1 MQEGGFVHV
10 RRICVSLCVYLL
22 LMLLLLYL
30 PMLEYTFLRDTFFS
44 TSSHSAATAAAESV
58 NAINLTTTTSLAAD
72 ATVTASASHFFDFVF
87 WYVIPE
93 IQIPLELMMSH
104 LTFLSLL
111 DKHKDVIGR
120 CQHAVLVWLCAKLG
134 LTRFVL
140 PCPQLTVRRQVN
152 FVVLVVI

>member
-10 RRICVSLCVYLL
+10 RRIFVSLCVYLL

-30 PMLEYTFLRDTFFS
+30 PMLEYTFLRNTFFS
-44 TSSHSAATAAAESV
+44 SPPTDIAATAADSANV
-58 NAINLTTTTSLAAD
+58 VNLTTTTSAAAD
-72 ATVTASASHFFDFVF
+72 TNVTAGPSRFFEFVF

-120 CQHAVLVWLCAKLG
+120 CQHAVLVWLSAKLG

-140 PCPQLTVRRQVN
+140 PCPQLTVRRQVILI
-152 FVVLVVI
+152 LV